1 MDNVMTDNRE
11 TIAAMEAIKNLL
23 ANTDHVLDGTGVH
36 SDGGLYIDVE
46 QGLRIAL
53 KLLEGS

>member
-1 MDNVMTDNRE
+1 MEPITDNRE
-11 TIAAMEAIKNLL
+11 TITPMEAIKNLL
-23 ANTDHVLDGTGVH
+23 TNTDHVLDGNGVH

-46 QGLRIAL
+46 QGPRIAL